1 MAMTAHDA
9 PERDPEL
16 QRWLE
21 QYISQHGGVAGTVH
35 LMGGDALEL
44 AAAVNIPPRVAEV
57 TRSIPKGKGMAG
69 LAWERDR
76 PVSTC
81 NLQTDQTGDV
91 KPGARAVDANAAVAI
106 PIHGGGGAL
115 RGVVG
120 IAFLGERD
128 MDQTELDL
136 LSAEAERAPL

>member
-1 MAMTAHDA
+1 MAMT
-9 PERDPEL
+9 PERGPEL

-21 QYISQHGGVAGTVH
+21 QYIAQHGGVAGTVH
-35 LMGGDALEL
+35 LMGAVGEALEL
-44 AAAVNIPPRVAEV
+44 AAAVNIPPRVVEA
-57 TRSIPKGKGMAG
+57 TRSIPRGKGMAG

-81 NLQTDQTGDV
+81 NLQTDQSGDV
-91 KPGARAVDANAAVAI
+91 RPGARAVDASAAVAI
-106 PIHGGGGAL
+106 PIHGAGGAL

-128 MDQTELDL
+128 MDQAELDR